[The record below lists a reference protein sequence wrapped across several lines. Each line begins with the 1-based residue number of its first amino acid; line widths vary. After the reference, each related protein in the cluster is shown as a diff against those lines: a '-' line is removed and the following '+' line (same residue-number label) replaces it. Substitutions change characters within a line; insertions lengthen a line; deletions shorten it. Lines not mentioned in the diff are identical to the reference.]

1 MMARIILS
9 INAGS
14 SSVKISVYGVEEDRS
29 TKELA
34 EMEIDGLTSTLRQWT
49 YVRGLETIAKKEEV
63 DQNISTREDAFK
75 FLLGQLI
82 DDKQLKQICTEG
94 DINYACHRIA
104 HGGDYQESKIID
116 ANTYHHIEALTDLA
130 PLHNGSAL
138 EIVKYCVKELPR
150 TKNIAYF
157 DTQFHLSLPE
167 HVRMYAI
174 DPEIARR
181 KKLRKYGFHGIS
193 FAFITRSIAEFL
205 NQKESE
211 TSIIAL
217 HIGSGASA
225 CAIKN
230 GTSIDTS
237 MGLTPVDGLPGATRS
252 GSIDPR

>member
-14 SSVKISVYGVEEDRS
+14 SSVKISVYGVEED
-29 TKELA
+29 KPPKQLA
-34 EMEIDGLTSTLRQWT
+34 EMEIDGLASTSRQLT
-49 YVRGLETIAKKEEV
+49 YVRGLETVAMEKEV
-63 DQNISTREDAFK
+63 DQNITTQEDAFK
-75 FLLGQLI
+75 FLLGQI
-82 DDKQLKQICTEG
+82 IEDNQLSEICTKE
-94 DINYACHRIA
+94 DITYACHRIA

-130 PLHNGSAL
+130 PLHNGAAL

-150 TKNIAYF
+150 TRNIAYF
-157 DTQFHLSLPE
+157 DTQFHRFLPE
-167 HVRMYAI
+167 HIRMYAI
-174 DPEIARR
+174 DPEIAKRN
-181 KKLRKYGFHGIS
+181 KLRKYGFHGIS
-193 FAFITRSIAEFL
+193 FAFITRSVAEFL
-205 NQKESE
+205 GQKESE

-225 CAIKN
+225 CAIKD
-230 GTSIDTS
+230 GTSRDTS